1 MFYRTFASCGPD
13 DLHLVDQS
21 INKAYVNC
29 GSRMPWKQISSG
41 NHCDIIMK
49 VSSGFSS
56 RMTLFYYV
64 IYKPHVTSV
73 MAVSDRLVLD
83 TSLKDVFVQYIQT
96 VSFTLSVLPQQ
107 IIHLSVL
114 WQENEGLDYIRV
126 YDGPGHQSPIL
137 MVLNRDIHDG
147 THETTTSAFS
157 MYLLVS
163 HTTLRF
169 TIAIF
174 DMKVI
179 NSKHKQTCKT
189 RLPIQ

>member
-1 MFYRTFASCGPD
+1 
-13 DLHLVDQS
+13 
-21 INKAYVNC
+21 
-29 GSRMPWKQISSG
+29 
-41 NHCDIIMK
+41 
-49 VSSGFSS
+49 
-56 RMTLFYYV
+56 MTLFYHV
-64 IYKPHVTSV
+64 IYKSHVTSV

-126 YDGPGHQSPIL
+126 YDGPGHQSPIR
-137 MVLNRDIHDG
+137 MVLNRDIPSG
-147 THETTTSAFS
+147 THKNTTSAFS
-157 MYLLVS
+157 LYLLVS
-163 HTTLRF
+163 HTTHRF

-179 NSKHKQTCKT
+179 DSKHEQTCKT
-189 RLPIQ
+189 RSTQNMVKYDTFESFSLRSNDGRENLTKMAILLTISINMTN